1 MDVRTISRDKDQIC
15 VGLCHQRKYLYRN
28 WNFSFCLFRF
38 NQVYLFVT
46 LCMQHKTMRRKQE
59 VASKDVQAV
68 ICHINTSES
77 DAVESTDACAHCFNQ
92 WRGSA
97 VREAFSASVPTPGL
111 CKQSLLNYNLLP
123 KHQSLR
129 FKPINPLE
137 HTQHVSLVM
146 T

>member
-1 MDVRTISRDKDQIC
+1 
-15 VGLCHQRKYLYRN
+15 
-28 WNFSFCLFRF
+28 
-38 NQVYLFVT
+38 
-46 LCMQHKTMRRKQE
+46 MQ
-59 VASKDVQAV
+59 AL
-68 ICHINTSES
+68 ICHINTLES
-77 DAVESTDACAHCFNQ
+77 DAAESTDACVHNQ
-92 WRGSA
+92 LRGSA

-137 HTQHVSLVM
+137 HVSLVM